1 MSNIWLTRLL
11 MVPINDNIAQITR
24 PDTQIPLYHYSYA
37 YTQFHT
43 ISHEYKHLNH
53 ETKLN
58 KEIAVGSQNN
68 PSVLPRAFLL
78 NPKKFPSNR
87 QFDLYQEVTDGDFNN
102 LMEEM
107 LRSNNEYDNAT
118 CESLLVEDS
127 NAKKLLLESPDLVKR
142 GQGGRFKRPADR
154 GSTNLNAYYDSLFN
168 SFLEYSKDQKPGMQ
182 NGNVE
187 GKQMPNHSSNNV
199 EARKELK
206 RALYDESNPNY
217 NSYNYNESKALNVS
231 KGQLSKQQMIDLSCG
246 LSMFLRSKIDS
257 FVDGFQ
263 KDLAQKKGSMES
275 MIRNLP
281 SSQFSDRSMGVVRN
295 ILMSDMG
302 SDIASINEDPRN
314 SAKRRMAP
322 RQEISKMVLVSPT
335 KETTE
340 PEGSHI
346 RLARNKPKEPR
357 PQKLKNLKDKSNPK
371 KTQPISRKLP
381 AKKKSPKASPK
392 VKLNPG
398 RKTEVKRRSK
408 KMIKKMNIK
417 DLKIIKERDSEQVK
431 YDSEKGR
438 NDSGRLKYDS
448 GRNKHGL
455 GQVKYELTRVKAKSG
470 KGRPKPVNTAKS
482 KKG

>member
-1 MSNIWLTRLL
+1 M
-11 MVPINDNIAQITR
+11 
-24 PDTQIPLYHYSYA
+24 
-37 YTQFHT
+37 
-43 ISHEYKHLNH
+43 
-53 ETKLN
+53 
-58 KEIAVGSQNN
+58 GSQKN
-68 PSVLPRAFLL
+68 PNAHPRANSL
-78 NPKKFPSNR
+78 NPKKSPSNR

-127 NAKKLLLESPDLVKR
+127 NTKKLLLESPDLVKR
-142 GQGGRFKRPADR
+142 GQGGRFKRPTDR

-168 SFLEYSKDQKPGMQ
+168 SFLEYSKDNKPGSQ

-187 GKQMPNHSSNNV
+187 GNQMPNHSSNNV

-217 NSYNYNESKALNVS
+217 NSYNYNESKGLDVS

-263 KDLAQKKGSMES
+263 KDLVQKKGSMES
-275 MIRNLP
+275 MVRNLP

-322 RQEISKMVLVSPT
+322 RQEISKMVLMSPV
-335 KETTE
+335 KDAPK

-346 RLARNKPKEPR
+346 RLPKRKPKEGKT
-357 PQKLKNLKDKSNPK
+357 QTLKSLKDKSSPK

-381 AKKKSPKASPK
+381 AKRKSPQAGPK
-392 VKLNPG
+392 LKVNPG
-398 RKTEVKRRSK
+398 RKVEEKRRSK

-417 DLKIIKERDSEQVK
+417 DLKIIKERDSELVK

-438 NDSGRLKYDS
+438 NDSGKLKYDS
-448 GRNKHGL
+448 GRNKYGS
-455 GQVKYELTRVKAKSG
+455 GQAKYEMNRGKVKAG
-470 KGRPKPVNTAKS
+470 KGRPKPANVAKS